1 MPAHEFKPIEEKLDH
16 FAQDFLDLLS
26 RYPDVAEQG
35 RSFGFGVGCDT
46 QLLKKMVELVHT
58 DAELRAVQNL
68 PRLDYRK
75 THNFNSLEG
84 SHNGIAAV
92 C

>member
-1 MPAHEFKPIEEKLDH
+1 MPAHEFKPIEEK
-16 FAQDFLDLLS
+16 
-26 RYPDVAEQG
+26 
-35 RSFGFGVGCDT
+35 
-46 QLLKKMVELVHT
+46 LVHT